1 MLRTEGV
8 ALNQSIR
15 ERLRREDRKIKN
27 RLQPFI
33 GGTKPQLEGRPE
45 LTQQRPAYEIADRT
59 RAIACGGIG
68 AIHQLVRSLG
78 LPEQI
83 DERLCVLKQP
93 KPYHDSDHILNI
105 AYNLL
110 CGGQVLDDIEV
121 RRNDSVF
128 LDALGARAI
137 PDPTTAG
144 DYCRRF
150 DEESIWRLTDVIND
164 VRVGIWQQ
172 QPESFTSATARI
184 DADGS
189 ILPTTGECKEGMDM
203 SYKGVWGYHPLLIS
217 LANTQEPLFV
227 LNRKG
232 SRPSHEGAPELL
244 DKAIALCRRGGFRDI
259 LLRGDTDFS
268 MTEHL
273 DRWDIDGVRFVFGYD
288 ANPSFVER
296 AKGLPDGEYSEL
308 ERRADQAFSA
318 KPRDKQPRVKEQIV
332 VERGYRNL
340 RLISEDVAGFEHKP
354 TRAKRTYRIVVVR
367 KLIHEERGQRCL
379 DTFYRYLFYIT
390 NDRTMSP
397 QEVVAE
403 ANHRCD
409 QENLIDQLKNGARA
423 LHAPLNTLDANW
435 AYMVIASLAWTIKA
449 WFALTL
455 PVTPRWREKHEAERK
470 WALRIEFRTFLQ
482 QLVMVPAQILRSGR
496 RIVFRLLAW
505 RPRLS
510 ILFRLLDAV

>member
-1 MLRTEGV
+1 LKQ
-8 ALNQSIR
+8 AIR
-15 ERLRREDRKIKN
+15 QRLEREKTRIEK
-27 RLQPFI
+27 RLELFI
-33 GGTKPQLEGRPE
+33 GGTEPQVEGRAEFTPH
-45 LTQQRPAYEIADRT
+45 RPAYEIAERT

-68 AIHQLVRSLG
+68 AIHQLVRSVG
-78 LPEQI
+78 LAEQI
-83 DERLCVLKQP
+83 DERLLVLKQP
-93 KPYHDSDHILNI
+93 KPYHDSDHVLNI

-110 CGGQVLDDIEV
+110 CGGRVLDDIEV
-121 RRNDSVF
+121 RRNDAVF

-150 DEESIWRLTDVIND
+150 DEEAIWRLMDVIND

-172 QPESFTSATARI
+172 QPESFKSATARI

-189 ILPTTGECKEGMDM
+189 ILPTSGECKEGMDM

-268 MTEHL
+268 LSAHL
-273 DRWDIDGVRFVFGYD
+273 DRWDLDGVRFVFGYD
-288 ANPSFVER
+288 ANPSFVNR
-296 AKGLPDGEYSEL
+296 AQNLTDGEYSKL
-308 ERRADQAFSA
+308 ERRANQVFSTQ
-318 KPRDKQPRVKEQIV
+318 PRAKQPRVKEQIV
-332 VERGYRNL
+332 IERGYKNL
-340 RLISEDVAGFEHKP
+340 RLISEEVAEFEHEP

-367 KLIHEERGQRCL
+367 KLILEERGQRCL
-379 DTFYRYLFYIT
+379 DEFYRYLFYIT

-397 QEVVAE
+397 EEVVAE

-435 AYMVIASLAWTIKA
+435 AYMVIASLAWTLKA
-449 WFALTL
+449 WFALML
-455 PVTPRWREKHEAERK
+455 PITPRWREKHEAQRK
-470 WALRIEFRTFLQ
+470 WVLRMEFRTFLQ
-482 QLVMVPAQILRSGR
+482 QLVMVPAQILRSGH

>member
-1 MLRTEGV
+1 MK
-8 ALNQSIR
+8 QSIR
-15 ERLRREDRKIKN
+15 GRLGREKRRIKK
-27 RLQPFI
+27 RLEPFI
-33 GGTKPQLEGRPE
+33 GGTEPRVEGRPE
-45 LTQQRPAYEIADRT
+45 LTQQRPTYEIADRS
-59 RAIACGGIG
+59 RAVPCGGIG

-83 DERLCVLKQP
+83 DEQLNVLKQP

-110 CGGQVLDDIEV
+110 CGGQVLDDIEI

-128 LDALGARAI
+128 LDALDARAI

-150 DEESIWRLTDVIND
+150 DAKSIGRLMDIVND
-164 VRVGIWQQ
+164 VRVGIWKR
-172 QPESFTSATARI
+172 QPESFTSETARI
-184 DADGS
+184 DADGT

-217 LANTQEPLFV
+217 LANTQEPLFL
-227 LNRKG
+227 LNRG
-232 SRPSHEGAPELL
+232 GNRPSHEGAPELL
-244 DKAIALCRRGGFRDI
+244 DKAIALCRRGGFGDI

-296 AKGLPDGEYSEL
+296 AEGLPDAEYSEL
-308 ERRADQAFSA
+308 ERRADQVFSA
-318 KPRDKQPRVKEQIV
+318 KPRQKQPRVKQQIV
-332 VERGYRNL
+332 IERGYTDL
-340 RLISEDVAGFEHKP
+340 RLISEDVAEFDHKP

-367 KLIHEERGQRCL
+367 KLIHEERYQRCF
-379 DTFYRYLFYIT
+379 DTFYRYLFYVT

-397 QEVVAE
+397 QEIVAE
-403 ANHRCD
+403 ANQRCD
-409 QENLIDQLKNGARA
+409 QENLIDQLKNGVRA
-423 LHAPLNTLDANW
+423 IHAPLNTLDANW

-449 WFALTL
+449 WFALML

-470 WALRIEFRTFLQ
+470 WVLRMEFRNFLQ

-505 RPRLS
+505 RPRLCV
-510 ILFRLLDAV
+510 LFRLLDAV